1 MSDTTSIP
9 TNSIP
14 TSSLPDLL
22 PQESLPNSNT
32 ESDSIYVQNDNSS
45 ASVSVPSVSSDSV
58 NAVYDSSLASS
69 ASSVA
74 DTTTEIV
81 VQDARPILST
91 PLDDYTVTEGLLL
104 LVFAVAFV
112 RLLFRF
118 FDLK

>member
-1 MSDTTSIP
+1 MIE
-9 TNSIP
+9 TNSTP

-22 PQESLPNSNT
+22 PHEAFSDST
-32 ESDSIYVQNDNSS
+32 IESDSIYVQDNSPS
-45 ASVSVPSVSSDSV
+45 ASVSVPPVSPDSV